1 MEITISY
8 KFKSEAEAK
17 AFLSGKEKSETTS
30 VQEEAP
36 ATLEDMTVA
45 QLKEHAKA
53 SGVVLAPGLRKKSD
67 IIDCINGNG
76 VAQTPV
82 APVQEAAPV
91 APVQEAAPVAPVQA
105 APVAVDRNGILE
117 DIKAKYADA
126 QAVGITN
133 DVLNN
138 TIGTHLQRIGSAG
151 VKLSELDDNKLVDF
165 HSGFTTQVASFIN
178 HANQQAPASSGAQ
191 GFM

>member
-91 APVQEAAPVAPVQA
+91 A
-105 APVAVDRNGILE
+105 VDRNGILE